1 MSLSSVN
8 IERFILAAG
17 ESKTWETIRMGGQAG
32 TPATGNRVSVEL
44 GGDVQPYL
52 LSSGQVMAEPG
63 IAAVALKTSKDNVT
77 FTDVATANV
86 VYRGQT
92 SLQGNVDRYFR
103 ILNTGPAPIQVVVKP
118 LIGTIQPVTVL

>member
-8 IERFILAAG
+8 IERFVLASG
-17 ESKTWETIRMGGQAG
+17 ESKTWETIRSGGQAG

-44 GGDVQPYL
+44 GGDVQPYV
-52 LSSGQVMAEPG
+52 LSTGQVMAEPG

-77 FTDVATANV
+77 YSDVATANV

-103 ILNTGPAPIQVVVKP
+103 VYNGGPAPVQVVVKP
-118 LIGTIQPVTVL
+118 LIASIQPVTLL